1 MLSSCDTLVE
11 LASTA
16 STANTVKCT
25 PMCAR
30 ADDGAKQAATHA
42 ATHAANLT
50 ALYGTLQAV
59 TEMEAGSSAVA
70 FHLQGD
76 REMYTE
82 ENLTKVDK

>member
-1 MLSSCDTLVE
+1 MLSSCDTQVE

-30 ADDGAKQAATHA
+30 ADDGAKQAATY
-42 ATHAANLT
+42 ANRA

-70 FHLQGD
+70 FRLQGD

-82 ENLTKVDK
+82 ENLTKVNE